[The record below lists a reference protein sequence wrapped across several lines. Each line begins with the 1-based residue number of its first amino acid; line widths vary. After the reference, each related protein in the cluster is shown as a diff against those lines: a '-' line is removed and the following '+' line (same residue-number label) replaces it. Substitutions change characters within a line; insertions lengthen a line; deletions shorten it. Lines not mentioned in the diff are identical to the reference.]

1 MSAPRTSRTV
11 WITGASSGIGRALAT
26 TFAGRGDAIFAT
38 GRSRANLQ
46 SLQAELSTAA
56 GRVMVAECDLRHDD
70 EVAQVTQRV
79 LSELG
84 SLDILLN
91 NAGVTYFK
99 DFEKT
104 TIEEFDEVI
113 ETNLRGLFLTTKGV
127 LPAMIQRGSGT
138 IMNILSYAGKTVYTG
153 SSVYAASKAG
163 AEAMMNVLR
172 AETREKG
179 IKIVNV
185 HPGAVLTSIWHPK
198 HQERYRERMMKPEE
212 VAAMVYE
219 ISCQPASIMVE
230 EIILRPQG
238 GDLRV

>member
-1 MSAPRTSRTV
+1 MSTAKIPRNV

-26 TFAGRGDAIFAT
+26 TFVSRGDTVFAT
-38 GRSRANLQ
+38 GRNIENLG
-46 SLQAELSTAA
+46 SLQAELSTAS
-56 GRVMVAECDLRHDD
+56 GRVMVAECDLRRDD
-70 EVAQVTQRV
+70 QVAHIARRV
-79 LSELG
+79 LSDLG
-84 SLDILLN
+84 SLDILIN

-113 ETNLRGLFLTTKGV
+113 ETNLRGLFLTTKGI
-127 LPAMIQRGSGT
+127 LAAMIQRESGA
-138 IMNILSYAGKTVYTG
+138 IINILSYAGKSVYTG
-153 SSVYAASKAG
+153 SSAYAASKAG

-172 AETREKG
+172 AETRQKG

-185 HPGAVLTSIWHPK
+185 YPGAVLTSIWHPK
-198 HQERYRERMMKPEE
+198 HQERYRHQMMKPEE

-219 ISCQPASIMVE
+219 ISCQPASMIVE
-230 EIILRPQG
+230 EVVLRPQG